1 MIFSRKKLKIYKKI
15 FAVLMVLAMILFT
28 VALAL

>member
-1 MIFSRKKLKIYKKI
+1 MIFSRRRLKTYKKV
-15 FAVLMVLAMILFT
+15 FAILMVLAMILFT